1 MEWRSLGILEDS
13 IEGVEI
19 DGSEGGEA
27 CGVDAEVAELLLG
40 ALPPLRPVGG
50 HDEDV
55 VLQQRPRPGAA
66 VRLLRHHRLAG
77 HELAA
82 VRQSGVAVPQDGRA
96 LVVGPRRQ
104 NPLHE
109 DGITGGD
116 GLEHISANMPHS
128 CNETT
133 HDEDRLWRVVLC
145 WS

>member
-1 MEWRSLGILEDS
+1 MEWRSLGILEDG

-66 VRLLRHHRLAG
+66 VRLPPHHRARRAPGLPPSGKTAW
-77 HELAA
+77 A
-82 VRQSGVAVPQDGRA
+82 VSPGLPGTPSSGQGR
-96 LVVGPRRQ
+96 PK
-104 NPLHE
+104 PL
-109 DGITGGD
+109 
-116 GLEHISANMPHS
+116 S
-128 CNETT
+128 
-133 HDEDRLWRVVLC
+133 
-145 WS
+145 